1 MVSDVAQRLQVVVR
15 HLSLKPGQ
23 GALAHP
29 GQRFAFQ
36 IQEGPLLIEVPT
48 LRVVCARHPQHH
60 VAALVVIHLENVVP
74 IEAANQLVAPFT
86 RRLLGKRDLDLD
98 PVRGRRIHRGVRK
111 VEIERLEDD
120 APARSEIPET
130 DP

>member
-1 MVSDVAQRLQVVVR
+1 MVPDVAQRLQIVVR
-15 HLSLKPGQ
+15 HLSLKSGQ
-23 GALAHP
+23 GALVHS
-29 GQRFAFQ
+29 GQRFAVQ
-36 IQEGPLLIEVPT
+36 IQEGPLLIEVST

-60 VAALVVIHLENVVP
+60 VAAPVVIHLENVVP
-74 IEAANQLVAPFT
+74 IEASDQLVAPFT

-98 PVRGRRIHRGVRK
+98 RVRGRRVRRSVRK
-111 VEIERLEDD
+111 VEIERLEDA